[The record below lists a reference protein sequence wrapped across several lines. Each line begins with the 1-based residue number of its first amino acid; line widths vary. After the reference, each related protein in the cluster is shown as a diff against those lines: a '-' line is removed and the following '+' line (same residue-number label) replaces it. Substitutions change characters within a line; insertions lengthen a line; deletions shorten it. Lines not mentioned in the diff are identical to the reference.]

1 MWSRLKPPSVGFVL
15 SCWCRMLLLA
25 ADKCNYC
32 LIIITSEMNAA
43 KREIIMRESKP
54 KGYES
59 AKAKE
64 KENNVDGLAHRS
76 YAQCTAHS
84 CILIGI

>member
-1 MWSRLKPPSVGFVL
+1 
-15 SCWCRMLLLA
+15 
-25 ADKCNYC
+25 
-32 LIIITSEMNAA
+32 MNAA
-43 KREIIMRESKP
+43 KREIILRESKP